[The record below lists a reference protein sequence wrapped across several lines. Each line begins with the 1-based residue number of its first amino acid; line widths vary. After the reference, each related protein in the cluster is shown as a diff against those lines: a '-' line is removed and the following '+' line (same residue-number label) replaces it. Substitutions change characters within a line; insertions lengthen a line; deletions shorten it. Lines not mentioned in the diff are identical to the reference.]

1 MSVRWVT
8 EAEWNELKGTQVP
21 QKSSTKI
28 TLFLDIVP
36 GTKCWLCYNP
46 ESGLLIEAQTPK
58 EAQENFMKCVSEGKM
73 RERATSAEVAA
84 PVSAPA
90 TVAVLE
96 VDAEAVAASLAEP
109 EPAAPVKAKPGR
121 RPKAKKVEPVVEAK
135 PSEEDSDDL
144 SFGDDD

>member
-1 MSVRWVT
+1 MSVRWVS
-8 EAEWNELKGTQVP
+8 EAEWNELKGKQVP

-36 GTKCWLCYNP
+36 GKGCWLCYNP

-73 RERATSAEVAA
+73 RERATAVA
-84 PVSAPA
+84 PV
-90 TVAVLE
+90 VE
-96 VDAEAVAASLAEP
+96 VSAEAVAASLAEP
-109 EPAAPVKAKPGR
+109 EEVVEVLTAAPAKAKPGR